1 MAGPK
6 APTSWWRLI
15 RFVAR
20 EDGQTYF
27 GQPVDDTL
35 DVGVA
40 YVNASPPIKANVLY
54 THPLESDASPAPLS
68 GVIKTVSTLLPPL
81 LPDEI
86 PSIRALGA
94 NFVQTGQ
101 NSYDA
106 IRNRPAIP
114 ILFYKPNA
122 AISGPG
128 QEIVIPPC
136 AATEAD
142 YEVELVV
149 VLGQSLKDA
158 STREEAMNAILGYTL
173 SNDVS
178 ARTRMFA
185 VPQWGLGKS
194 FDGWLPIGPCLVSA
208 SNPKGIHNPDNIHL
222 TTKLNNHIMQDGNT
236 SDMLWKT
243 AETLVELSKG
253 TTLEKGSIISMGTP
267 PGEGFK
273 RNPKVWLKHGDT
285 CHLWGA
291 NGLGSLINT
300 VRNQHE
306 GDHMLTE
313 VRFKA
318 KL

>member
-1 MAGPK
+1 MTASAS

-27 GQPVDDTL
+27 GQPIDDLL

-40 YVNASPPIKANVLY
+40 YANQSGPIKANVLF
-54 THPLESDASPAPLS
+54 THPLSSNAPLS

-81 LPDEI
+81 LPTEV
-86 PSIRALGA
+86 PTIRALGA
-94 NFVQTGQ
+94 NFVQPGQ
-101 NSYDA
+101 ISYDA
-106 IRNRPAIP
+106 ISKRPSIP
-114 ILFYKPNA
+114 ILFYKPLSTL
-122 AISGPG
+122 SGPG
-128 QEIVIPPC
+128 QDIVIPPC
-136 AATEAD
+136 AAEESD

-149 VLGQSLKDA
+149 VLRKNIKNVTPSQ
-158 STREEAMNAILGYTL
+158 AMDAILGYTL

-208 SNPKGIHNPDNIHL
+208 SNPRGISDPDAIHL
-222 TTKLNNHIMQDGNT
+222 TTKLNNRIMQDGNT
-236 SDMLWKT
+236 SEMLWKT
-243 AETLVELSKG
+243 AETLAELSKG
-253 TTLEKGSIISMGTP
+253 TTLEAGSLVSMGTP

-273 RNPKVWLKHGDT
+273 RNPKVWLKDGDT
-285 CHLWGA
+285 VHLWGSG
-291 NGLGSLINT
+291 GLGSLING
-300 VRNQHE
+300 VRHE
-306 GDHMLTE
+306 GKGDDVPRT
-313 VRFKA
+313 FKA

>member
-1 MAGPK
+1 MVVSL

-15 RFVAR
+15 RFIAR

-27 GQPVDDTL
+27 GQPTDDNL

-40 YVNASPPIKANVLY
+40 YANADPPIKANVLY
-54 THPLESDASPAPLS
+54 SHPLDPSASGAPLS
-68 GVIKTVSTLLPPL
+68 GVIKTVATLLPPL
-81 LPDEI
+81 LPSEV

-94 NFVQTGQ
+94 NFVQPGQ
-101 NSYDA
+101 NTLDA
-106 IRNRPAIP
+106 FKKRPVLP
-114 ILFYKPNA
+114 ILFYKPNSTL
-122 AISGPG
+122 SGPS

-136 AATEAD
+136 AAEESD

-149 VLGQSLKDA
+149 VLGKSIKNVTPA
-158 STREEAMNAILGYTL
+158 EAMKAVLGFTL

-208 SNPKGIHNPDNIHL
+208 SNPRGITNPDAVHL
-222 TTKLNNHIMQDGNT
+222 TTKLNNRIMQDGNT
-236 SDMLWKT
+236 SEMLWKT
-243 AETLVELSKG
+243 AETLSELSKG
-253 TTLEKGSIISMGTP
+253 TTLEAGSIVSMGTP

-273 RNPKVWLKHGDT
+273 RNPRVWLKDGDV
-285 CHLWGA
+285 CHLWGGG
-291 NGLGSLINT
+291 GLGSLINT
-300 VRNQHE
+300 VRAERTQ
-306 GDHMLTE
+306 DSI
-313 VRFKA
+313 VVPKFKA

>member
-1 MAGPK
+1 MAGTSN
-6 APTSWWRLI
+6 PTSWWRLI
-15 RFVAR
+15 RFIAR

-27 GQPVDDTL
+27 GQPLDDNL
-35 DVGVA
+35 DIGVA
-40 YVNASPPIKANVLY
+40 YANQDPPIRANILY
-54 THPLESDASPAPLS
+54 THPLSGSAPLS
-68 GVIKTVSTLLPPL
+68 GVTKTVSTLLPPL
-81 LPDEI
+81 LPSEI

-94 NFVQTGQ
+94 NFVQPGQ

-106 IRNRPAIP
+106 IKKRPVIP

-122 AISGPG
+122 ALSGPS
-128 QEIVIPPC
+128 QEIVIPNC
-136 AATEAD
+136 AEGESD

-149 VLGQSLKDA
+149 ILRDSIKDA
-158 STREEAMNAILGYTL
+158 TPQQAMDAVLGYTL

-208 SNPKGIHNPDNIHL
+208 SNPKGIHNPDAVHL
-222 TTKLNNHIMQDGNT
+222 TTKLNNRIMQDGNT

-243 AETLVELSKG
+243 AETLAELSKG
-253 TTLEKGSIISMGTP
+253 TTLEAGSIVSMGTP

-273 RNPKVWLKHGDT
+273 RDPKVWLRDGDV
-285 CHLWGA
+285 CHLWGGG
-291 NGLGSLINT
+291 GLGSLINP
-300 VRNQHE
+300 VRGERREDKRVKEE
-306 GDHMLTE
+306 G